1 MASTL
6 SSCWSSNSTTW
17 PQLSSSRTRRLQV
30 VKAQSFRDEGR
41 SMNIVDANLSVL
53 KERIE
58 GVKMK
63 ERLERCRSKE
73 YYGWYYQTG
82 YVDYK
87 HKRDKKHVISPE
99 LLNLVGLIGGSIGF
113 PIVFGSLLLCIVSLA
128 VHNT

>member
-1 MASTL
+1 MS
-6 SSCWSSNSTTW
+6 
-17 PQLSSSRTRRLQV
+17 
-30 VKAQSFRDEGR
+30 GR

>member
-6 SSCWSSNSTTW
+6 SSCWSSNSTNW
-17 PQLSSSRTRRLQV
+17 PQLTSSRTRRLQV

-73 YYGWYYQTG
+73 YHGWYYQTG

-113 PIVFGSLLLCIVSLA
+113 PIVFGSLLLCIVSLV